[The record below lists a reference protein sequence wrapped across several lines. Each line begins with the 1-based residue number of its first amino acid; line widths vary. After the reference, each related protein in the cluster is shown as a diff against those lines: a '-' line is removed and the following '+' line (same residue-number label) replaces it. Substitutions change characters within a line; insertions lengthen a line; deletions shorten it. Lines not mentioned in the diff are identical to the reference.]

1 MSVTSIRLALT
12 WNCPKGRGVVYVV
25 TQFMHK
31 IYALRC
37 HNIIHHGNLVF
48 ILIIVEIT
56 KTIVVNYMEFDH
68 GSWIFLVSL
77 KSSSILNILI
87 RG

>member
-12 WNCPKGRGVVYVV
+12 WNCLKGRGVVYVV

-37 HNIIHHGNLVF
+37 HIIMHHGNLVF
-48 ILIIVEIT
+48 IVILVEIA
-56 KTIVVNYMEFDH
+56 KIIVVNYMEFDH
-68 GSWIFLVSL
+68 GSWSFLVSL